1 MKVAL
6 DAMGGDKAP
15 RVNLEGAAGAL
26 AQFPS
31 IQKLILVGEQGAIEA
46 LAPECHLD
54 LSDPRVEVVH
64 ASEVI
69 DMCEPGAKAVRR
81 KKQSSIAMAMD
92 LVKAG
97 EADAFVSA
105 GNTGACVAA
114 GQLKLRLIPGVER
127 PGIASGLPN
136 EHGPCHLLDA
146 GANPEAKASHL
157 LGYAIMGAA
166 YATGVYGV
174 TRPKVGIM
182 SNGEED
188 EKGTTFTKEVFSQ
201 VSALVESGNAPFE
214 FIGNVE
220 GHDLFDTPL
229 DVCLCDG
236 FTGNIVLK
244 SCEATA
250 KAMGKWL
257 KESLMSSPVR
267 KLGAALSKGAFAELR
282 ARSSAEAYGGS
293 PLLGVNGVVIIA
305 HGGSSALAIQNAIR
319 AGVESVDHG
328 VNDHIK
334 QTLAA
339 LKPSETSA

>member
-6 DAMGGDKAP
+6 DVMGGDKAP

-26 AQFPS
+26 ANYPT
-31 IQKLILVGEQGAIEA
+31 IRKLILVGDQGAIEA
-46 LAPECHLD
+46 IAPECTLD
-54 LSDPRVEVVH
+54 LSDSRIEIVH
-64 ASEVI
+64 APEVI
-69 DMCEPGAKAVRR
+69 GMCEPGAKAVRR
-81 KKQSSIAMAMD
+81 KKQSSIAIAMD

-97 EADAFVSA
+97 DADAFISA

-114 GQLKLRLIPGVER
+114 GQLKLRLIPGIER

-146 GANPEAKASHL
+146 GANPEAKPSHL
-157 LGYAIMGAA
+157 VGYAIMGAA
-166 YATGVYGV
+166 YARGVYGV
-174 TRPKVGIM
+174 KLPKVGIM

-188 EKGTTFTKEVFSQ
+188 EKGTAFTKAVFAQ
-201 VSALVESGNAPFE
+201 LTALKETGKAPFE
-214 FIGNVE
+214 FVGNVE

-244 SCEATA
+244 TCEATA

-257 KESLMSSPVR
+257 KQSLMATPTR
-267 KLGAALSKGAFAELR
+267 KLGALLSKGAFAELK

-319 AGVESVDHG
+319 AGVESVDHK
-328 VNDHIK
+328 VNGHIT
-334 QTLAA
+334 QTLKELQAD
-339 LKPSETSA
+339 